1 MSISLDDIIHIMI
14 EGPPLSQWDPSGAIQ
29 LWWQEKQR
37 MTHKK
42 YQRKKDG
49 LSPSTSETFLDLE
62 GWENLLADD
71 DTDEM

>member
-1 MSISLDDIIHIMI
+1 MRIMI

-37 MTHKK
+37 SVDDTPKK
-42 YQRKKDG
+42 KKDRDEGNDG